1 MPNEWENMN
10 PVGRLKNVSITD
22 IQNAISETLSKLG
35 NHADRDR
42 GELLVSIKTMEFNS
56 YYNGLKV
63 AFNVD
68 WVTNS
73 KTLATEAK
81 AKSA

>member
-1 MPNEWENMN
+1 
-10 PVGRLKNVSITD
+10 
-22 IQNAISETLSKLG
+22 
-35 NHADRDR
+35 
-42 GELLVSIKTMEFNS
+42 MEFNS